1 MLPTL
6 TGCVSLATVSAGP
19 TGCSP
24 SDITI
29 LDDSDNYYTGQGSW
43 IAVCRGRRHQCSRL
57 GPSVSCTAEESS
69 VGAAPRWD
77 APRTPPR
84 ASESRRDEIAAALRP
99 ATPAVLA
106 CFPGVQRV
114 DLYLHVSA
122 RGRVDYFTAP
132 RALVRD
138 ERRCLLRAMTG
149 RSAPQADEPASAR
162 VRFEGGTR
170 ATLVNGSTQVTR
182 ATASAGAGENPEV
195 RTLLDTQRE
204 AILACAER
212 ATVVVVVRWDASGA
226 VTLALGG
233 DLAGSSNE
241 GCVRS
246 ALGAQHVAASAPGEL
261 RHLVR

>member
-1 MLPTL
+1 
-6 TGCVSLATVSAGP
+6 
-19 TGCSP
+19 
-24 SDITI
+24 
-29 LDDSDNYYTGQGSW
+29 
-43 IAVCRGRRHQCSRL
+43 
-57 GPSVSCTAEESS
+57 
-69 VGAAPRWD
+69 
-77 APRTPPR
+77 
-84 ASESRRDEIAAALRP
+84 
-99 ATPAVLA
+99 
-106 CFPGVQRV
+106 
-114 DLYLHVSA
+114 
-122 RGRVDYFTAP
+122 
-132 RALVRD
+132 
-138 ERRCLLRAMTG
+138 MTG